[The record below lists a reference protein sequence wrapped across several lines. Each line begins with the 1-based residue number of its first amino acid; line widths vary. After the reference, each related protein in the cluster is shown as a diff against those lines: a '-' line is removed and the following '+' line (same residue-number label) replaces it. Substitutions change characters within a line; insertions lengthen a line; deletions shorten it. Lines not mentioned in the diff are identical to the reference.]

1 MTTAAPPRPDAAAP
15 APGRLSPPD
24 PGRFAQWRSTWSVAL
39 RMARRDVRR
48 HRGRSALVVVMVG
61 VPTLLLSMLV
71 TIATTSQVEGPE
83 LIPATMGSGQ
93 ALVESPQLDSVVQM
107 PDGSY
112 TGSASVDDGDEGTA
126 PPVPGARADADA
138 FANADAVARLVG
150 APVSPVVSFTARTT
164 IGDRRVTLEAEALDG
179 SAGLGERLRLE
190 SGRWPRGTGEA
201 LVTASS
207 IAEGLPSSGPIE
219 VAVDGTPLT
228 LDVVGVADSAARW
241 SEIGLVTAVP
251 PTPFQ
256 ATGGGSWIVRGNDP
270 VSWAEVRELNRY
282 GLVVISAEV
291 LRNPPPESELPS
303 ELIPEM
309 ESVETDTRLLVGL
322 GSVMLLVSCT
332 LLVGPAFAVSAARQR
347 RTLALAASNG
357 ASTAAMRRT
366 VLSQAVVLGGVS
378 AVASS
383 ALGVVGAAGLTR
395 WAERDGGL
403 GLGGPLDI
411 RPGLLAAVASCALLS
426 TVVAALLPARRLG
439 RLDIVGVMRGQSVSP
454 RPSRLLFVLGA
465 ILSAVGGVLIVLATG
480 AVPPKV
486 GDGYGRPSVIGLG
499 AEYVVTLGAMALIA
513 GALFLVPLTLATV
526 GRLGSRMP
534 TSLRMAA
541 RDLARHRARS
551 APSVAAVLAAVAG
564 LTFGM
569 TGLESDTEDQRR
581 DYTPG
586 TLVGEALVSGY
597 DRPLDPDSVR
607 DALPG
612 SIVEP
617 VTAFGVPYGS
627 EGEAT
632 SDRSVFVNV
641 IPPGCEPADT
651 LRTATP
657 DGSPSRCAVRGTEAN
672 LPGSSTGVLMLPAAE
687 LARRL
692 GLDAAQTQRVRDGAM
707 VVRGLEGSEHRV
719 ARGTYLPDPEGN
731 GDGVTD
737 VRVEQDRT
745 VSAVVVP
752 QTAAV
757 NGAMFGFDIAFAA
770 DSPFSTG
777 WPLAEEELSVRMAD
791 GSAITETQVEQ
802 ALQRLGDETWFDVE
816 RGFEREDQ
824 LVVAIL
830 LAVFALLILVVT
842 LTSTALTLAEQQTD
856 QATLAALGA
865 TRRTRRVMTAA
876 QAFLLAAVGCAL
888 GVAVGLVPGIAIAR
902 ILTTDI
908 QERAAGLENPA
919 TGGAL
924 VIPWLSLLVVGVLV
938 PLVAAGM
945 AAAGIRRAP
954 TVTRRAG

>member
-15 APGRLSPPD
+15 APGRPSPPE

-71 TIATTSQVEGPE
+71 TVAASSDVTGAE
-83 LIPATMGSGQ
+83 LIPETMGSGQ
-93 ALVESPQLDSVVQM
+93 ALVEGPEPGRVAQGPGGPFGEFQVNDSDTDKVV
-107 PDGSY
+107 
-112 TGSASVDDGDEGTA
+112 
-126 PPVPGARADADA
+126 PVPGARPDADA
-138 FANADAVARLVG
+138 FGNADAVARLVG
-150 APVSPVVSFTARTT
+150 APVSPTVPFTALTT
-164 IGDRRVTLEAEALDG
+164 VGDRRLTLEAEALDG
-179 SAGLGERLRLE
+179 SVGLGERLRLE
-190 SGRWPRGTGEA
+190 SGRWPRGAGEA

-207 IAEGLPSSGPIE
+207 IARGVPSSGTVE
-219 VAVDGTPLT
+219 FSVEGTPLS
-228 LDVVGVADSAARW
+228 LDIVGVADLTARNG
-241 SEIGLVTAVP
+241 EVGLVTAVP
-251 PTPFQ
+251 PTPAAPEAQ
-256 ATGGGSWIVRGNDP
+256 SGKWIVRGKDP
-270 VSWAEVRELNRY
+270 VTWAEVRELNKY
-282 GLVVISAEV
+282 GFLVVSAEV
-291 LRNPPPESELPS
+291 LRNPPAESEMPS
-303 ELIPEM
+303 GIGGTAGFEDDE
-309 ESVETDTRLLVGL
+309 TRLLIVL
-322 GSVMLLVSCT
+322 GSTMLLVSCT

-366 VLSQAVVLGGVS
+366 VLSQALVLGGVS
-378 AVASS
+378 AVAGTV
-383 ALGVVGAAGLTR
+383 LGVVGATAAGR
-395 WAERDGGL
+395 WAERDGGG

-411 RPGLLAAVASCALLS
+411 RPGFLAAIAGCALVS

-439 RLDIVGVMRGQSVSP
+439 RLDIVGVMRGQNVSP

-465 ILSAVGGVLIVLATG
+465 ALSIVGGLFVLLASG
-480 AVPPKV
+480 AVTWTVEDGDV
-486 GDGYGRPSVIGLG
+486 GLFLGDLG
-499 AEYVVTLGAMALIA
+499 AEYVVTLGAVVLIV
-513 GALFLVPLTLATV
+513 GALFLVPLTLAAV

-569 TGLESDTEDQRR
+569 TGLESDTEEQRR
-581 DYTPG
+581 DYTPD

-597 DRPLDPDSVR
+597 DGPLEPTAVR

-617 VTAFGVPYGS
+617 VTAFGVPYGP
-627 EGEAT
+627 EGEAI
-632 SDRSVFVNV
+632 SDRSAFVNV
-641 IPPGCEPADT
+641 VPPGCEPADT
-651 LRTATP
+651 LETATP

-672 LPGSSTGVLMLPAAE
+672 ASGSSTGVLMLPAAE

-692 GLDAAQTQRVRDGAM
+692 GLDAAQTQRVRDGAV

-719 ARGTYLPDPEGN
+719 ARGTYLPDPEGSGN
-731 GDGVTD
+731 GVTD
-737 VRVEQDRT
+737 LRVEQDRT

-757 NGAMFGFDIAFAA
+757 KGAMFGFDIAFAA
-770 DSPFSTG
+770 DSPFTTG
-777 WPLAEEELSVRMAD
+777 WPLAKGELSVRMAD
-791 GSAITETQVEQ
+791 GSAITQTQVEQ
-802 ALQRLGDETWFDVE
+802 ALLRLGDDTQLDVE
-816 RGFEREDQ
+816 RGFEREGQ
-824 LVVAIL
+824 LVIAIL
-830 LAVFALLILVVT
+830 LGVFVLLILVVT
-842 LTSTALTLAEQQTD
+842 LTSTALTIAEQQTD

-865 TRRTRRVMTAA
+865 TRGTRRVMAAA
-876 QAFLLAAVGCAL
+876 QAFLLAAVGCLL
-888 GVAVGLVPGIAIAR
+888 GAAVGLVPGIAIAR
-902 ILTTDI
+902 ILTSETWDPVTQQQI
-908 QERAAGLENPA
+908 PL
-919 TGGAL
+919 TGGVL
-924 VIPWLSLLVVGVLV
+924 VVPWLSLLVVGVLV
-938 PLVAAGM
+938 PLVAAGL